1 MAGCNAL
8 YGIDGDIAHA
18 ARFSAFGWGQASI
31 LSIIAVSRGA
41 SGLSFRGVDL
51 TGMTV
56 GGAGVD
62 LSHCDFRGVRGLK
75 GASLAGSNLQGA
87 VFSGLKLAGLGLS
100 DADCTGADF
109 TGADFTGF
117 TPGSPPPRL
126 KDATL
131 TGAVI
136 PAGISWTGAQL
147 LGAVLAGANLAGAD
161 FSGPTTDLTEANL
174 SGAGI
179 TALVPDYQ
187 GSGVAG
193 FDLGSPTDQVLA
205 FDYAGTGKLDHLVC
219 YRPGTGKIVI
229 AQRQAAGSWGH
240 VYLQSSGGIGGF
252 PLSDPADRIIAYDWD
267 DSGKLDHLLCYRP
280 GSGCIMVLKK
290 DANGSFSAVLDNQTG
305 GIGDFPLTDRRDQM
319 IAFDWSGY
327 GKLTYLLCSR
337 PGTGFATILNR
348 TGTTTTFGSV
358 WKSTKGIGGWD
369 LLSADDHVIAY
380 DYAGTG
386 RLDHVVVYRPGTGG
400 VAVLERQD
408 DTFVLKYVQGD
419 PGDGIA
425 DFPLTDPADRIIA
438 YDYAGTGR
446 LDHLFCYRPGIGIVR
461 ILAKQADGTFVPV
474 YVEPGGIAGYDFAA
488 STDVAVAF
496 DPTGTGMLGGL
507 ALCRPGQGTVWIVAQ
522 EPPGPATLSGT
533 RFAGT
538 TLTAA
543 DLTGMDLREPASLQG
558 VNLTGAK
565 LAGTTLGGVNLTGQA
580 SRVPTSPAATCR
592 RRRSPRRSSAP
603 RTRIRRPSSRTARC
617 RTP

>member
-1 MAGCNAL
+1 
-8 YGIDGDIAHA
+8 
-18 ARFSAFGWGQASI
+18 
-31 LSIIAVSRGA
+31 
-41 SGLSFRGVDL
+41 
-51 TGMTV
+51 
-56 GGAGVD
+56 
-62 LSHCDFRGVRGLK
+62 
-75 GASLAGSNLQGA
+75 
-87 VFSGLKLAGLGLS
+87 
-100 DADCTGADF
+100 
-109 TGADFTGF
+109 
-117 TPGSPPPRL
+117 
-126 KDATL
+126 
-131 TGAVI
+131 
-136 PAGISWTGAQL
+136 
-147 LGAVLAGANLAGAD
+147 
-161 FSGPTTDLTEANL
+161 
-174 SGAGI
+174 
-179 TALVPDYQ
+179 
-187 GSGVAG
+187 
-193 FDLGSPTDQVLA
+193 
-205 FDYAGTGKLDHLVC
+205 
-219 YRPGTGKIVI
+219 
-229 AQRQAAGSWGH
+229 
-240 VYLQSSGGIGGF
+240 
-252 PLSDPADRIIAYDWD
+252 
-267 DSGKLDHLLCYRP
+267 
-280 GSGCIMVLKK
+280 
-290 DANGSFSAVLDNQTG
+290 
-305 GIGDFPLTDRRDQM
+305 M
-319 IAFDWSGY
+319 IAFDWCGH
-327 GKLTYLLCSR
+327 GKLTYPPCSR

-408 DTFVLKYVQGD
+408 DTFVLKHVQGD

-446 LDHLFCYRPGIGIVR
+446 LDHLFCHRPGIGIVR

-474 YVEPGGIAGYDFAA
+474 YVEPGGIAGYDFAV

-565 LAGTTLGGVNLTGQA
+565 LAGTTLGGVNLTGA
-580 SRVPTSPAATCR
+580 GLAGTDFTGCDLSTTTFSSPFIRSTDPNTPTVFAHSTLPYSVIELDWSCLDLTAATITGLPTTLVGLKAHGLRRPTATSPASSSTTPTSAPPPSTTPC
-592 RRRSPRRSSAP
+592 SPRRSCGRTAAP
-603 RTRIRRPSSRTARC
+603 RRTSPGRG
-617 RTP
+617 